1 MAEFVPNQ
9 LTVRER
15 ALAALEQAIRTQPVG
30 DYGFAWDLVVRAPL
44 RDWAYRKQRSL
55 GIFDGRETKRDLH
68 MVREC
73 SLAVA
78 LEIKLV
84 VQSNAQ
90 PSSEMNAYFGAVQRR
105 LAEDP
110 TLGGLVIDLVE
121 TGNDS
126 DVEDENQRHVAGVLL
141 YTMKYRHAV
150 KDPRRIV

>member
-15 ALAALEQAIRTQPVG
+15 ALAALEQVIRTQPAG

-55 GIFDGRETKRDLH
+55 GIFDGRGDQARPPHGARMQPDGGAGDQAGRAIECAAQQRDERL
-68 MVREC
+68 
-73 SLAVA
+73 L
-78 LEIKLV
+78 
-84 VQSNAQ
+84 
-90 PSSEMNAYFGAVQRR
+90 GAVQRR

-121 TGNDS
+121 TSNDS
-126 DVEDENQRHVAGVLL
+126 DVEDENQRHVAGVIL
-141 YTMKYRHAV
+141 YTMKYRHAI